1 MAKRIPQGSDDP
13 NLFGLLDVYLA
24 DARRALADAEW
35 EEAPECTRQSLQR
48 CIDYACDM
56 IENGQSLIPRF

>member
-1 MAKRIPQGSDDP
+1 MAKRIPQGSYDP
-13 NLFGLLDVYLA
+13 NLFDPVDVYLA

-35 EEAPECTRQSLQR
+35 EDSPETTRQSLQR